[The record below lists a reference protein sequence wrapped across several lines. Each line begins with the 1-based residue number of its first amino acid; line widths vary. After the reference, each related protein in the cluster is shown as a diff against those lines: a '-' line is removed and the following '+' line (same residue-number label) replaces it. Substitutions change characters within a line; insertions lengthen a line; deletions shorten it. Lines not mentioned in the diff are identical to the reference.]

1 MHTQP
6 VDSYLRKVYYRSE
19 SASIRVFGPSKK
31 WYEFKSGADTKPV
44 TDVRDIAAFD
54 ARHDLS
60 RRNDDGSYTERGTQK
75 TPPKSYT
82 TVGGNRGNLPFKI
95 QPPTAEE
102 LAAAAVRKQADIDA
116 RHAKAA
122 AASSEALREHGM
134 GTDASRR
141 QKELGRLASKGVF
154 VDELPDEKVAR
165 ELAEAHATIAKLKA
179 RLEMEKK
186 IEELEAE
193 QAEPSVFT
201 CEFCGKE
208 YDKERGMRT
217 HVKLHCLSNPN
228 SKKSKAAAEAE
239 VVEEQPVAGV

>member
-1 MHTQP
+1 MQPQP

-31 WYEFKSGADTKPV
+31 WYEFKHNADTKPV

-60 RRNDDGSYTERGTQK
+60 RRQDDGSYAERSAQK

-82 TVGGNRGNLPFKI
+82 KIDVHRKNLPFEI
-95 QPPTAEE
+95 QPPTAEM
-102 LAAAAVRKQADIDA
+102 LAAAEARKQADIAA
-116 RHAKAA
+116 RHANAS

-134 GTDASRR
+134 GTPASRR
-141 QKELGRLASKGVF
+141 QKELGRLASKGII
-154 VDELPDEKVAR
+154 VDELPEEKTAR
-165 ELAEAHATIAKLKA
+165 ELVEAHATIEKLKA
-179 RLEMEKK
+179 RLEMEHK

-193 QAEPSVFT
+193 QATPEALVFT

-228 SKKSKAAAEAE
+228 SKKSGRSAEAKD
-239 VVEEQPVAGV
+239 PAAS